1 MTATSTPPPK
11 GLKAPKRSL
20 PAVFIAIAALALSSC
35 DEQSKEREP
44 YLAHVKVESVRLTP
58 DVVRASGTG
67 EVKARIESELS
78 FKVSGRVISR
88 EVNVGDRVKA
98 GDLLARLD
106 STEQS
111 ADLESAKAAVA
122 SQEATLRM
130 ASSVLARRKALT
142 QTGALSQQDLDS
154 AIQQFQSAQNDLD
167 AAKARLDVATDTLR
181 QTELRADAD
190 GTITVR
196 GIEVGQVVQPSTS
209 VFTLAHDG
217 ARDAA
222 FNVQESVLTGNRQ
235 PLAMEVAL
243 VSDPSVRAKASI
255 REVSPAIDRSLGTVR
270 VKLAIENPPPAMSLG
285 SPIVA
290 NVDMERQE
298 RINVPW
304 QALMSKAGQP
314 AVWTIDPEKKTSR
327 LKQVEIQR
335 YDSSKVVLSSGLQ
348 AGDLVVIE
356 GAQFLREN
364 QQVSF
369 DAGVAR

>member
-196 GIEVGQVVQPSTS
+196 GVEVGQVVQPSTS

-314 AVWTIDPEKKTSR
+314 AVWTIDPEKKTSQ

-348 AGDLVVIE
+348 TGDLVVVE

>member
-1 MTATSTPPPK
+1 MTATSTPPPE
-11 GLKAPKRSL
+11 GLKAPIRSL
-20 PAVFIAIAALALSSC
+20 PAVFIAITALALSSC

-67 EVKARIESELS
+67 EVKARVESELS

-167 AAKARLDVATDTLR
+167 AAKARLEVASDTLK

-196 GIEVGQVVQPSTS
+196 GVEVGQVVQPSTS

-222 FNVQESVLTGNRQ
+222 FNVQESALTGNRQ

-314 AVWTIDPEKKTSR
+314 AVWTIDPEQKTSR

-348 AGDLVVIE
+348 AGDLVVVE

>member
-1 MTATSTPPPK
+1 MTATSTPPPE
-11 GLKAPKRSL
+11 GLKAPIRSL
-20 PAVFIAIAALALSSC
+20 PAVFIAITALALSSC

-67 EVKARIESELS
+67 EVKARVESELS

-88 EVNVGDRVKA
+88 EVNVGDRVQA

-167 AAKARLDVATDTLR
+167 AAKARLEVASDTLK

-196 GIEVGQVVQPSTS
+196 GVEVGQVVQPSTS

-222 FNVQESVLTGNRQ
+222 FNVQESALTGNRQ

-314 AVWTIDPEKKTSR
+314 AVWTIDPEQKTSR

-348 AGDLVVIE
+348 AGDLVVVE

>member
-167 AAKARLDVATDTLR
+167 AAKARLEVASDTLK

-196 GIEVGQVVQPSTS
+196 GVEVGQVVQPSTS

-222 FNVQESVLTGNRQ
+222 FNVQESVLTGNRP
-235 PLAMEVAL
+235 PLSMEVAL

-314 AVWTIDPEKKTSR
+314 AVWTIDPEKKTSQ

-348 AGDLVVIE
+348 AGDLVVVE